1 MSRSYKI
8 AVVPGDG
15 IGPEVVGEAVRV
27 LEAVAPRWG
36 ASLELEHYE
45 ASADLF
51 RRTGVTLPEAV
62 YEACREA
69 DAILLGAI
77 GLPEVRHPDGTEVA
91 GDAMFRLR
99 FGLDLYAGI
108 RPVKL
113 LPGVVSPLRDA
124 GRGIDYVVVR
134 ENVEGLYASRG
145 GGCAVRDEVVVDS
158 LVITREGTRK
168 VVEAAFRLAGT
179 RKGRPRD
186 GRRQVTCVDKSNV
199 LRSYAFFR
207 KVFDDTAAGHPDIGR
222 DYAYVD
228 AMTAYQVLRPWD
240 FDVVV
245 AENMFGDIISDLS
258 AATVGG
264 LGMAPSAD
272 VGDGHGL
279 FQPAHGSAPDIAGRN
294 RANPAATILSA
305 AMMLSWLAERHG
317 DADTAAAAARIEAA
331 VTAALADGSALT
343 VDVGGSAG
351 TREAGTA
358 VIRQLRE

>member
-1 MSRSYKI
+1 MSRSYKV

-15 IGPEVVGEAVRV
+15 IGPEVIGEAVRV
-27 LEAVAPRWG
+27 LEAVAPRRG
-36 ASLELEHYE
+36 VTLELERFE

-51 RRTGVTLPEAV
+51 RRTGVTLPESV
-62 YEACREA
+62 YTACGDA

-113 LPGVVSPLRDA
+113 LPGVASPLRDA

-158 LVITREGTRK
+158 LVVTREGTRK
-168 VVEAAFRLAGT
+168 IVEAAFRLART

-186 GRRQVTCVDKSNV
+186 GRSQVTCVDKSNV

-207 KVFDDTAAGHPDIGR
+207 KVFDDTAAAWPEIGR

-272 VGDGHGL
+272 VGDAHGL

-305 AMMLSWLAERHG
+305 AMMLSWLADRHG
-317 DADTAAAAARIEAA
+317 DTGAAGAAAAIEAA
-331 VTAALADGSALT
+331 VASALADGSALT
-343 VDVGGSAG
+343 VDVGGGAG

-358 VIRQLRE
+358 VIRKLRE